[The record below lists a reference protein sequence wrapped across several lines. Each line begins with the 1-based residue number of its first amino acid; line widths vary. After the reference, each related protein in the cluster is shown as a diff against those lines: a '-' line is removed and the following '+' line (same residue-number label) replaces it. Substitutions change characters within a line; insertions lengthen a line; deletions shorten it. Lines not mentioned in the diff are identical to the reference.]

1 MMRMVLV
8 AALTVVTVLSP
19 LPFVVTPAA
28 ADVVTK
34 AQNTVVNTALGW
46 LECPKAAWHEVGKAP
61 KRYYVGVA
69 VTAPA
74 LCGINVGVRYLG
86 VAGDILTLPWGG
98 NLVSPNVLH
107 RDSPGS

>member
-1 MMRMVLV
+1 MRIVLV
-8 AALTVVTVLSP
+8 ALTVLVALSP
-19 LPFVVTPAA
+19 LPFVATPAA

-46 LECPKAAWHEVGKAP
+46 LECPKAAWHEAAQAP
-61 KRYYVGVA
+61 KLYYVGVA

-74 LCGINVGVRYLG
+74 LCAVNVGVRYLG

-107 RDSPGS
+107 RDSPVSIP